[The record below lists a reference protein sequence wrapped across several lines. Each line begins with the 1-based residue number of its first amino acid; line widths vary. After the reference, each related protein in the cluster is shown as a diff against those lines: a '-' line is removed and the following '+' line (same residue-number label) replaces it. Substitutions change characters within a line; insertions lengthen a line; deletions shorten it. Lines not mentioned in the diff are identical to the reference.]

1 MAEHKKFTESILN
14 LTNRQKLSLSG
25 VEKVV
30 VVSNFK
36 IELIASGSNLKIT
49 GENLEVEKLDIE
61 NGVLRVNGIVNE
73 IKYNETKTPLL
84 KRLFK

>member
-30 VVSNFK
+30 VASNFK